1 MIHLK
6 KQKYLALIISL
17 SLYSCDS
24 FVEVDLPK
32 SQLTNTAVFE
42 NNETATAA
50 LMNIYASMRD
60 TGILTG
66 SSSGISNTLG
76 NYTDELTAYG
86 NPTNTSIPFYNNAL
100 LPTSSVVSGYWNTA
114 YNQIYSANSIIEGVE
129 NSKSLSAKTKD
140 ELIGEALFVRAL
152 LHLYLTGL
160 FGDIPYIKTTDYNQN
175 STVGKTAI
183 NVVFE
188 NIIADL
194 NKSALLLPD
203 SYSSTERL
211 RPNKLACRALLSRVY
226 LFNSDFAEAANE
238 ASAVLNQTDLY
249 SLQGDLGKV
258 FLIGSKE
265 TIWQLQSSAAG
276 QNTKEGATFIFT
288 AGPPSSVA
296 LSAGLVSSFSTGDLR
311 KTQWIKSVTK
321 GTQTWYHAFKYK
333 EQIVTPASKEYSIV
347 FRLSEQYLIR
357 SEARAQQ
364 GDLIGA
370 KEDLNKVRNRAGI
383 AKTAAESKQEIL
395 NAVLQERRWEF
406 FTEQGMRFFDLKRFN
421 ALDQSLAGIKPGWTA
436 TDRLFPIPQNEL
448 STNPNLKPQ
457 NPGY

>member
-6 KQKYLALIISL
+6 KQKYLALVISL
-17 SLYSCDS
+17 SLYACDS

-100 LPTSSVVSGYWNTA
+100 LPTSSIVSGYWNTT

-129 NSKSLSAKTKD
+129 NSKNLSAETKN
-140 ELIGEALFVRAL
+140 ELIGEALFLRAL
-152 LHLYLTGL
+152 LHFYLTGL
-160 FGDIPYIKTTDYNQN
+160 YGDIPYIKTTDYNQN

-203 SYSSTERL
+203 SYSSTERV

-276 QNTKEGATFIFT
+276 QNTKEAATFIFT
-288 AGPPSSVA
+288 AGPPSSIS
-296 LSAGLVSSFSTGDLR
+296 LSAGLVSSFSAGDLR
-311 KTQWIKSVTK
+311 KTQWIKSITK

-347 FRLSEQYLIR
+347 FRLSEQYLNR

-370 KEDLNKVRNRAGI
+370 KEDLNKVRNRAGL
-383 AKTAAESKQEIL
+383 AKTVAESKQEIL
-395 NAVLQERRWEF
+395 NAVLLERKWEF

-421 ALDQSLAGIKPGWTA
+421 ALDQSLTGIKPGWTA